1 MGRTYRMFAVLSE
14 GENNLLRLHAF
25 GGVSKVLRLTGV
37 EIILQLHNMWEI
49 LWLWN
54 VFRLGDNWGKVR
66 LPTQSVLREG
76 ASEESVCLSLIFD
89 LCMSIS

>member
-25 GGVSKVLRLTGV
+25 GGVFKVLRVTGV
-37 EIILQLHNMWEI
+37 QIILHLHNMREI

-54 VFRLGDNWGKVR
+54 VFGLGDNWGKVR
-66 LPTQSVLREG
+66 LPTQGVLREG
-76 ASEESVCLSLIFD
+76 AAEESVCLSLIFD
-89 LCMSIS
+89 LCMSIL